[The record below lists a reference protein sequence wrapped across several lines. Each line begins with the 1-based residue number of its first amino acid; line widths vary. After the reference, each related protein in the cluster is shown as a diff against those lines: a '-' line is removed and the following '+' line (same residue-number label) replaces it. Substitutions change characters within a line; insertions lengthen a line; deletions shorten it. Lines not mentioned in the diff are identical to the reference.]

1 MHRLANVRLKNCTFE
16 DAAKEAVT
24 ENVEGLT
31 LDNVTVN
38 GKKVSV

>member
-1 MHRLANVRLKNCTFE
+1 VSNIRLKNCTF
-16 DAAKEAVT
+16 DNAAKAAVA
-24 ENVEGLT
+24 ENVEGLM